1 MRINVDVYVRQ
12 TNIFVRKPAYVSVS
26 AMLFYPQPTHAR
38 RLEGQHSCSQK
49 LLSEMKDF
57 SENDNVFVTSSGY
70 ER

>member
-1 MRINVDVYVRQ
+1 VC
-12 TNIFVRKPAYVSVS
+12 VS
-26 AMLFYPQPTHAR
+26 AMLLYPQPTHAR

-49 LLSEMKDF
+49 LLSEMKDL